1 MKLSIMIWVCCLM
14 PLTLMV
20 FPGCVVFDFK
30 EGALQEP
37 DGMVKITNKRI
48 PMDASVMA
56 LCFYRPELWSPHTMA
71 EADIY
76 VNRTVIDYRRKNPG
90 SFAYPIGSR
99 FVKKKFSKGKIQENP
114 DEIGTVMVKKAD
126 TGQVTD
132 WKFSF
137 IRHKDGTFLE
147 LRTPAGRLSCSK
159 CHRRYKSRGYISWE
173 SESALK
179 AYLGERQ

>member
-1 MKLSIMIWVCCLM
+1 MIWVCCLM
-14 PLTLMV
+14 SLTLMV

-30 EGALQEP
+30 EGALQKP

-90 SFAYPIGSR
+90 SFDYPIGAR
-99 FVKKKFSKGKIQENP
+99 FVKKKFSKGKNRKIP
-114 DEIGTVMVKKAD
+114 MRSAPSWSRKRIPARWPIGNFILSGTK
-126 TGQVTD
+126 TGL
-132 WKFSF
+132 S
-137 IRHKDGTFLE
+137 LS
-147 LRTPAGRLSCSK
+147 PGRLTAGFPAPSVTGVT
-159 CHRRYKSRGYISWE
+159 RVAAT
-173 SESALK
+173 SAGNRSLH
-179 AYLGERQ
+179 